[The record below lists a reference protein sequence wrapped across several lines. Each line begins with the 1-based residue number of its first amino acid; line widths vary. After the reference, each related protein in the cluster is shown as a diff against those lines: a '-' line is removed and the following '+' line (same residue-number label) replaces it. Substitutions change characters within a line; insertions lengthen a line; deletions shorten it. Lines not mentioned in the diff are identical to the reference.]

1 VLQVVSQHGVPET
14 TTARIAEAAGVAEG
28 TLYLHFGNR
37 MAMLMA
43 ALDAILA
50 QMLELVQ
57 ASTEKDPVE
66 RLKDIA
72 RRHSDL
78 MCTERGGFAV
88 PWVEFVAAGPQVGLR
103 EAVADIQ
110 RQAFGAVRDIVEEGK
125 AAGRI
130 RSDEDSDQ
138 LAWCWLS
145 FAWAETMG
153 CLMGL
158 GEYLERRPSYQMLEA
173 VLDAAQPS
181 PDDIGPPSDWK
192 PS

>member
-1 VLQVVSQHGVPET
+1 MLRVVSQHGVPET

-28 TLYLHFGNR
+28 TLYLHFENR
-37 MAMLMA
+37 TAMLVA

-57 ASTEKDPVE
+57 ASTEEDPVE

-78 MCTERGGFAV
+78 MCTEQGGFAV
-88 PWVEFVAAGPQVGLR
+88 PWLEFIAAGPQVGLR

-110 RQAFGAVRDIVEEGK
+110 TQAFEALRDIVEEGK
-125 AAGRI
+125 ATGGI
-130 RSDEDSDQ
+130 RSDQDSDQ

-158 GEYLERRPSYQMLEA
+158 NEFLERRPSYQMLEA

-181 PDDIGPPSDWK
+181 GKDLSAPCDQGPP
-192 PS
+192 